1 MKKLKEK
8 LSSKF
13 KSVEEKDNK
22 IIFRTFYKNGNQKQ
36 WYSIYEVENEEFKVL
51 CVRTKFSLQKLVDR
65 SMYLY
70 LTNDDY
76 KKQLH
81 NTTNLS
87 LSGSQ
92 QS

>member
-1 MKKLKEK
+1 MG
-8 LSSKF
+8 
-13 KSVEEKDNK
+13 DNK
-22 IIFRTFYKNGNQKQ
+22 LTSVKVSEELF
-36 WYSIYEVENEEFKVL
+36 EEFKVL

-76 KKQLH
+76 RKQLH